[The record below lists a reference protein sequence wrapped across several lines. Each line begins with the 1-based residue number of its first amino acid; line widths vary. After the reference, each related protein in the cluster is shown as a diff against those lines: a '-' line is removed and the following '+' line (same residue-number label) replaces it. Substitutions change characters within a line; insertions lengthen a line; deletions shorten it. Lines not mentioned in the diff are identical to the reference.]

1 MHLPPKSIPPA
12 QVAPSHRDV
21 LPPIDPREILV
32 VLSVTTLLSAAGA
45 VVLGQDNNWDLRNYH
60 YYVAY
65 AFLHDR
71 LEVDIAA
78 AQIQSWF
85 NPLGHL
91 LHYAAISHLRP
102 LWAGAL
108 MGGLAAVP
116 ICLVYLLVRLTAT
129 GLTLGQSRFVATL
142 AAAVAG
148 SGAIFISELGTT
160 FVDILWSSFFLGSLA
175 LFARLPEQH
184 RIGFLDASANRS
196 LALAGVLAGIAVGLK
211 LVFAAYALALVLAL
225 FVTWPRRRF
234 SLAAVAWFGAGLL
247 AGFGLSGGYW
257 AYTLWS
263 KYGNPVFPFYNGIF
277 ESPWY
282 PLVNTS
288 DPRHVPRSLLQA
300 ALYPFRAL
308 IQWRHPGAEVGY
320 RDARYAVVILLA
332 VVALIVLYRG
342 RLSRN
347 ADGGTAQPGVTV
359 DPPLSAND
367 IFILAFFFL
376 SAAIVLK
383 MFGILRYT
391 APLELLSGVVT
402 WTLLRITFGR
412 RVKRAFGAFAA
423 IFVTLLAT
431 TIPPDWHRVEY
442 QSDWFGVSPPPSVAV
457 PGTLYLAL
465 GKEPIAYSLAFLSA
479 DPGPMIGLHNFFDIP
494 LVRDPSG
501 PWHALAIERI
511 RRHPGPIRTISIR
524 PMMDSDR
531 TDLEALGVRVIEAE
545 CERFSWHYDHFLSCR
560 CDRIE
565 R

>member
-32 VLSVTTLLSAAGA
+32 VLFVTTLLSAAGA
-45 VVLGQDNNWDLRNYH
+45 VVLGQDSNWDQRNYH

-148 SGAIFISELGTT
+148 SGAIFISELGST
-160 FVDILWSSFFLGSLA
+160 FVDILWSSFFLGALA

-196 LALAGVLAGIAVGLK
+196 LALAGVLAGMAVGLK

-234 SLAAVAWFGAGLL
+234 SLAAVALFGAGLL

-288 DPRHVPRSLLQA
+288 DPRYRPALVATGGVVSVPGPNTLATPRS
-300 ALYPFRAL
+300 
-308 IQWRHPGAEVGY
+308 
-320 RDARYAVVILLA
+320 
-332 VVALIVLYRG
+332 RG
-342 RLSRN
+342 QLSRRQVRGCD
-347 ADGGTAQPGVTV
+347 APGRRRIDRAVQGAAVEERRRWHCAARRRV

-367 IFILAFFFL
+367 ILILAFFFL

-383 MFGILRYT
+383 MFGILRYM

-431 TIPPDWHRVEY
+431 TIPRGLG
-442 QSDWFGVSPPPSVAV
+442 SCGVSV
-457 PGTLYLAL
+457 
-465 GKEPIAYSLAFLSA
+465 
-479 DPGPMIGLHNFFDIP
+479 GL
-494 LVRDPSG
+494 V
-501 PWHALAIERI
+501 W
-511 RRHPGPIRTISIR
+511 
-524 PMMDSDR
+524 
-531 TDLEALGVRVIEAE
+531 
-545 CERFSWHYDHFLSCR
+545 RFSATQCGRPRNALSRAWKGADRLLARLSQRISWSDDRFAQFLRHSLR
-560 CDRIE
+560 A
-565 R
+565 

>member
-1 MHLPPKSIPPA
+1 MAALH
-12 QVAPSHRDV
+12 QDV

-32 VLSVTTLLSAAGA
+32 VLFVTTLLSAAGA
-45 VVLGQDNNWDLRNYH
+45 VALGQDSNWDQRNYH

-108 MGGLAAVP
+108 MGGLAGVP
-116 ICLVYLLVRLTAT
+116 ICLVYLLARLTAT

-160 FVDILWSSFFLGSLA
+160 FVDILWSSFFLGTLV

-196 LALAGVLAGIAVGLK
+196 LALAGVLAGMAVGLK
-211 LVFAAYALALVLAL
+211 LAFAPYALALVLAI

-234 SLAAVAWFGAGLL
+234 SLAAVAFFGAGLL
-247 AGFGLSGGYW
+247 AGFGLTGGYS

-282 PLVNTS
+282 PPVNMS
-288 DPRHVPRSLLQA
+288 DPRFMGHSLLQA
-300 ALYPFRAL
+300 ASYPFRAL
-308 IQWRHPGAEVGY
+308 IPWRHPGAEVSY

-347 ADGGTAQPGVTV
+347 ADGGTAQPGARV
-359 DPPLSAND
+359 DPPLSTND
-367 IFILAFFFL
+367 TLILAFFFL

-383 MFGILRYT
+383 IFGILRYM

-423 IFVTLLAT
+423 IFITLLAT
-431 TIPPDWHRVEY
+431 TIPADWGRKEY
-442 QSDWFGVSPPPSVAV
+442 RSDWFGVSPPPSVAV

-465 GKEPIAYSLAFLSA
+465 GKEPIAYSLAFLSPY
-479 DPGPMIGLHNFFDIP
+479 PGPMIGLHNFYDIP
-494 LVRDPSG
+494 FVRDPSG

-511 RRHPGPIRTISIR
+511 RRHAGPIRTISIR
-524 PMMDSDR
+524 PITDSDR
-531 TDLEALGVRVIEAE
+531 SDLEALGVRVIEAE
-545 CERFSWHYDHFLSCR
+545 CERFSGHYDHFLSCR

-565 R
+565 G